1 MDISCLFS
9 HLSVDGYLGYFH
21 SFGLP
26 CGSTGKESACNVG
39 DLGSIPGLGRS
50 TGEGKAIHS
59 SILAWRIPW
68 TKSMGSQ
75 RFVHNWVTFT
85 FTFILWLLLILLLW
99 TPACKILCGHVFLFL
114 LGIFLKVEL
123 LGHTRPGFNPWVG
136 KIPWRKKW
144 QSTPVLLPGKSHGQ
158 RSLVGYSPWGRK

>member
-39 DLGSIPGLGRS
+39 DLGLIPGLGRS

-75 RFVHNWVTFT
+75 RVAHDRVTFT
-85 FTFILWLLLILLLW
+85 FKAKLTGQQERFK
-99 TPACKILCGHVFLFL
+99 KITY
-114 LGIFLKVEL
+114 LKTSSR
-123 LGHTRPGFNPWVG
+123 GAW
-136 KIPWRKKW
+136 
-144 QSTPVLLPGKSHGQ
+144 
-158 RSLVGYSPWGRK
+158 